1 MENDRVSF
9 VEIDGE
15 QIGLMLNTRATKKI
29 AARYGELSG
38 IDQALDG
45 TADFDKAFDESL
57 WLTALLANSYVEYY
71 NRKNKDNAKEP
82 LTVEDLEVITLP
94 GDFSSIRT
102 AIYEAM
108 NKGMRRSVE
117 SESDPKN
124 AEVG

>member
-57 WLTALLANSYVEYY
+57 WLIALLANSYVEY
-71 NRKNKDNAKEP
+71 
-82 LTVEDLEVITLP
+82 
-94 GDFSSIRT
+94 
-102 AIYEAM
+102 
-108 NKGMRRSVE
+108 
-117 SESDPKN
+117 
-124 AEVG
+124 